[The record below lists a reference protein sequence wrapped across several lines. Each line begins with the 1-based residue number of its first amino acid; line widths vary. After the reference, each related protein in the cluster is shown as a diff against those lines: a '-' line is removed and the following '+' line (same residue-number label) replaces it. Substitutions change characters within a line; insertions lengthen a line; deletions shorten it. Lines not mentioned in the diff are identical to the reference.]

1 MRQGLR
7 GTPHDHGSSA
17 RSRRAS
23 GSLRRTTEDLAVRIA
38 LALESG
44 SVGGASR
51 RLGVTERAL
60 QLRQAAW
67 RSGDDGN

>member
-1 MRQGLR
+1 AWPDNAFENAIHGAVASNVGLKGLR
-7 GTPHDHGSSA
+7 K
-17 RSRRAS
+17 
-23 GSLRRTTEDLAVRIA
+23 TTEDLAVRIA

-44 SVGGASR
+44 SVAGAAR